1 MISSGV
7 EMKVK
12 RIDHVGIAVK
22 DIAKAMHVYKDLLQ
36 IEFEPSEEVED
47 QKVIAAKGKVG
58 ESHIELLEATA
69 PDSPIAR
76 FIEKHGPGIHHI
88 CLAVDDIATAL
99 TRFCVEGYTL
109 IDKLPREGAGGKQVA
124 FLHPVTMGGVLLE
137 LSED

>member
-1 MISSGV
+1 
-7 EMKVK
+7 MKVK

-22 DIAKAMHVYKDLLQ
+22 DISRARYVYEQLLQ
-36 IEFEPSEEVED
+36 MEFEPDEEVVD
-47 QKVIAAKGKVG
+47 QKVMTAKGRVG

-76 FIEKHGPGIHHI
+76 YIEKHGPGIHHI

-99 TRFCVEGYTL
+99 TRFCVEGYKM

-124 FLHPVTMGGVLLE
+124 FLHPATMGGVLLE